1 MSQFYFHTRAGD
13 VFVEDHSGHSFQ
25 RTDDACAYAIQRMPA
40 LLRKSLEAANTHVS
54 TQICDENQRTI
65 AVIRGTVI
73 IEIR

>member
-1 MSQFYFHTRAGD
+1 
-13 VFVEDHSGHSFQ
+13 VEDHSGHSFQ